1 MKRSAFWSWCW
12 VDSLSP
18 DKPDPEGERAHAERL
33 AGQSVTMTLS
43 EAILVYA
50 LGVRRVT
57 ERQRDAHAC

>member
-1 MKRSAFWSWCW
+1 M
-12 VDSLSP
+12 DSLSP
-18 DKPDPEGERAHAERL
+18 DKPDPEGERAYAERL